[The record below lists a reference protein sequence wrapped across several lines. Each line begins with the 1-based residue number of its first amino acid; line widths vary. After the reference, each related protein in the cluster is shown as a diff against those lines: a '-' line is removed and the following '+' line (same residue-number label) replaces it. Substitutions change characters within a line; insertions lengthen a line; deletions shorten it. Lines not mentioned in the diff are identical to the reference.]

1 MTTPP
6 APPHADTKAAERTA
20 APTTPPALDTLYAP
34 PSEAIQKA
42 LLPHLIGFHEEYLRA
57 TTFFCLAT
65 GRAQGL
71 DASPRGG
78 APGFVHVLDPKHI
91 AFADWPGNYR
101 VESLRNL
108 DEDPR
113 AALLFLFPGR
123 DVFLRINGRAH
134 RSMRPELLDRLSENG
149 KRPKLGVVV
158 EIDEVL
164 FHCGKAVHRAGLWKP
179 ESRVPAGGLPSIG
192 EMKAALMGHGPD
204 QADALDREYER
215 ALRHGLY

>member
-1 MTTPP
+1 MTTQ
-6 APPHADTKAAERTA
+6 APP
-20 APTTPPALDTLYAP
+20 PPLDQLYAA

-42 LLPHLIGFHEEYLRA
+42 VLTQLIGFHEAYLRA
-57 TTFFCLAT
+57 ATFFCLAT
-65 GRAQGL
+65 GSAQGL

-78 APGFVHVLDPKHI
+78 TPGFVHVLDPKHI
-91 AFADWPGNYR
+91 AFADWPGNNR

-108 DEDPR
+108 EEDPR

-134 RSMRPELLDRLSENG
+134 RSVQAELLDRLSESG

-179 ESRVPAGGLPSIG
+179 ENWVTAERLPSIG
-192 EMKAALMGHGPD
+192 EMKAALMGHGRE
-204 QADALDREYER
+204 QAAVLDSEYEQ
-215 ALRHGLY
+215 AVRHGLY

>member
-1 MTTPP
+1 MTTQ
-6 APPHADTKAAERTA
+6 APP
-20 APTTPPALDTLYAP
+20 PPLDQLYAP

-42 LLPHLIGFHEEYLRA
+42 VLPQLIGFHEAYLRA
-57 TTFFCLAT
+57 ATFFCLAT

-78 APGFVHVLDPKHI
+78 AQGFVHVLDPKHI
-91 AFADWPGNYR
+91 AFADWPGNNR

-123 DVFLRINGRAH
+123 DVFMRINGRAH
-134 RSMRPELLDRLSENG
+134 RSVQAELLERLSESG

-164 FHCGKAVHRAGLWKP
+164 FHCGKAVHRAGLWEP
-179 ESRVPAGGLPSIG
+179 GNRVPVGSLPSMV
-192 EMKAALMGHGPD
+192 EMKAALMGQGGE
-204 QADALDREYER
+204 QAAALDREYER
-215 ALRHGLY
+215 AVRHGLY